1 MDVTKLWQPSKP
13 GFITNPYPVYS
24 NILAHTPVFESPT
37 GDFVVMNYDGVKHVL
52 FDKNYQTGARAEW
65 VYKMTQYATD
75 RNIDFRSIQQA
86 VAGMPIQQNPP
97 IHSVIRSV
105 LAKNWPSKAFLST
118 KSSEI
123 CDEILADMPPSF
135 DLVSFIAKK
144 LPVWMVCDVL
154 GMPRS
159 LGEELQADGFRL
171 VQLLDPYLTFKDLKN
186 IQVASTNLRAS
197 FDLYYS
203 SLDKESA
210 GLAAAVKKAAEDN
223 PEFNADPVS
232 LIIFLFIAAFET
244 TSSLIS
250 ICLQTLIEDKELCY
264 QLDSDARIERFV
276 REILRLYSPVQIT
289 GRSNPEPIVLSGVEI
304 PANSTITLCLG
315 SANRDPGHFE
325 NPDQLIIDRKVN
337 DHLSF
342 GYGMHHCL
350 GSQMA
355 VVEAASV
362 VKAFLPKLGHTSIV
376 GKPVW
381 ENRLMIRRLLSMEL
395 LVSDNETPSV

>member
-1 MDVTKLWQPSKP
+1 
-13 GFITNPYPVYS
+13 
-24 NILAHTPVFESPT
+24 
-37 GDFVVMNYDGVKHVL
+37 MNYDGVKHVL
-52 FDKNYQTGARAEW
+52 FAKNFQTGARAEW
-65 VYKMTQYATD
+65 IYKMTQYATG
-75 RNIDFRSIQQA
+75 RNIDFGSIRQA

-97 IHSVIRSV
+97 IHSLIRSV
-105 LAKNWPSKAFLST
+105 LAKNWPSKSFLST

-159 LGEELQADGFRL
+159 LGEELQADGFKL

-210 GLAAAVKKAAEDN
+210 GLAAAVKKAAEGN

-250 ICLQTLIEDKELCY
+250 ICLQTLIKDKELLRK
-264 QLDSDARIERFV
+264 LDDDASIERFV
-276 REILRLYSPVQIT
+276 REILRLHSPVQIT
-289 GRSNPEPIVLSGVEI
+289 GRSNPEPIALSGVEI

-315 SANRDPGHFE
+315 SANRDPSHFE

-362 VKAFLPKLGHTSIV
+362 VKAFLPKLERTSIV

-395 LVSDNETPSV
+395 AISNEKAMSV

>member
-1 MDVTKLWQPSKP
+1 MDVTKLWQPSNP
-13 GFITNPYPVYS
+13 GFVTNPYPVYFQ
-24 NILAHTPVFESPT
+24 ILAHAPVFQSPT

-65 VYKMTQYATD
+65 IYKMTQYATG
-75 RNIDFRSIQQA
+75 RNIDFSSIQQA

-97 IHSVIRSV
+97 IHSTIRSI
-105 LAKNWPSKAFLST
+105 LAKNWPSKSFLSK
-118 KSSEI
+118 KSSDI
-123 CDEILADMPPSF
+123 CDEILADMPPAF

-159 LGEELQADGFRL
+159 LGEERQADGFRL

-186 IQVASTNLRAS
+186 IQVASTNLRVS
-197 FDLYYS
+197 FDLYYN
-203 SLDKESA
+203 SLDKEST
-210 GLAAAVKKAAEDN
+210 GLAAAVKKTADDN
-223 PEFNADPVS
+223 PEFNTDPVS

-250 ICLQTLIEDKELCY
+250 ICLQTLIADKALLD
-264 QLDSDARIERFV
+264 QLDDDASIERFV

-315 SANRDPGHFE
+315 SANRDPAHFE

-376 GKPVW
+376 GRPVW

-395 LVSDNETPSV
+395 RINNILSMET